1 MQDQDAFT
9 GTWKLLRC
17 VTERDDGQLEHPMGD
32 CPVGILVYDSQ
43 GRMSGQV
50 MRPDR
55 AKFLPGA
62 SGQDVASILK
72 DAFDGYI
79 AYFGTYSVDAGRRIV
94 THHVEGSL
102 YPNLGGRKSAS
113 RIQPS
118 RRPPDAGGQVSKTG
132 RRAGDAA
139 GMGAD
144 LTKNLRA
151 YIL

>member
-9 GTWKLLRC
+9 GTWKLRRC
-17 VTERDDGQLEHPMGD
+17 VTERDDGQLEYPMGD
-32 CPVGILVYDSQ
+32 RPVGILVYDSQ

-55 AKFLPGA
+55 AKFPPGA

-102 YPNLGGRKSAS
+102 YPNWVGGNQDREYNLHGDRLTLVA
-113 RIQPS
+113 RF
-118 RRPPDAGGQVSKTG
+118 RRPDGERVT
-132 RRAGDAA
+132 RLEWER
-139 GMGAD
+139 
-144 LTKNLRA
+144 
-151 YIL
+151 I